1 MSRREEDLYAF
12 IGTSFVLTGIAAA
25 AIAVFV
31 GHGA

>member
-1 MSRREEDLYAF
+1 MTRRGEQLFTA
-12 IGTSFVLTGIAAA
+12 IGTAFVLTGIAAA

>member
-1 MSRREEDLYAF
+1 MTRREERLFTAL
-12 IGTSFVLTGIAAA
+12 GTALELTCIVAA